1 VGNDA
6 AFEVL
11 SKRLADMGHGT
22 WDMGRG
28 SVVVALAVDLS
39 CADQLMSGLEVF
51 GFGEACA
58 KYLPSGEDLNVCA
71 G

>member
-1 VGNDA
+1 VGKDA

-11 SKRLADMGHGT
+11 AKRLADL
-22 WDMGRG
+22 GRG
-28 SVVVALAVDLS
+28 SVVVALAVELS
-39 CADQLMSGLEVF
+39 CADKFMSGLEVF
-51 GFGEACA
+51 GYGEACA